1 MSLTLSS
8 FARPL
13 HPVIVGCT
21 QDSSSKLGS
30 LFVCT
35 TIDGTGQK
43 LPHVTFFFAGQA
55 GEDLDQVLLWVDV
68 QQGTTISEGED
79 EGRISCRSLTDV
91 VPLSDHKL

>member
-1 MSLTLSS
+1 M
-8 FARPL
+8 
-13 HPVIVGCT
+13 IVGST
-21 QDSSSKLGS
+21 QDSSSRFDS

-35 TIDGTGQK
+35 TIDVAGQK
-43 LPHVTFFFAGQA
+43 LPHVTLFFAGKA
-55 GEDLDQVLLWVDV
+55 GEDLGQVLLWVDV